1 MIEMKIDKIKVTQVS
16 YTEFTDYE
24 FQPPATFYVMD
35 SLQNYSFYHTSSRQ
49 AAQETADIMYGKGKY
64 TVKAAKIS
72 KTKSKREDG
81 GYSAVGSSTRKCY
94 VKRN

>member
-16 YTEFTDYE
+16 YAEFTDYE

-49 AAQETADIMYGKGKY
+49 AAQEIADIMYGKGKY
-64 TVKAAKIS
+64 TVKAAKIQKNKPRTES
-72 KTKSKREDG
+72 GMFTCTGTASR
-81 GYSAVGSSTRKCY
+81 RK
-94 VKRN
+94 